1 MNTPLCPLMM
11 QARATAPKLIVGW
24 EDFRDGE
31 KPASVTD
38 GPLYPNPSDAPG
50 VACIGSRCAAWV
62 NRYPEQGSGRCGM
75 TPGDSQYF
83 TDPAF
88 GG

>member
-11 QARATAPKLIVGW
+11 QARATSADLYFP
-24 EDFRDGE
+24 E
-31 KPASVTD
+31 PAK
-38 GPLYPNPSDAPG
+38 APG
-50 VACIGSRCAAWV
+50 VACVGSRCAAWV
-62 NRYPEQGSGRCGM
+62 SRFPDQGTGRCGM